1 MSVKLRLARLGNRKR
16 PFYRMVVAE
25 DSHRRDGRFIEIVG
39 YYDPLK
45 KPAAIEVQADAVLKW
60 LAQGAQPTDTVKRIL
75 AKSGVWAHWRAV
87 QEGKARPEELSGRI
101 TGTIER
107 SRESKPSE
115 KAAAKI
121 ESEQE
126 TPRAAA
132 KEAPAAAVAADESGS
147 QETESAE
154 AEAAEEKD
162 SPEGS

>member
-1 MSVKLRLARLGNRKR
+1 
-16 PFYRMVVAE
+16 MVVAE

-87 QEGKARPEELSGRI
+87 QEGRARPEELSGRI
-101 TGTIER
+101 AGTIER
-107 SRESKPSE
+107 SREGKPSE

-132 KEAPAAAVAADESGS
+132 KEAPAAAVAADESAS
-147 QETESAE
+147 EETESAE

-162 SPEGS
+162 SNEDS

>member
-1 MSVKLRLARLGNRKR
+1 LSVKLRLARLGNRKR

-39 YYDPLK
+39 TYDPLK
-45 KPAAIEVQADAVLKW
+45 KPAAIEVQADAILKW

-101 TGTIER
+101 AGTIER
-107 SRESKPSE
+107 NRESKPSE

-121 ESEQE
+121 EAE
-126 TPRAAA
+126 RAA
-132 KEAPAAAVAADESGS
+132 EPAAAEV
-147 QETESAE
+147 ETEPAAE
-154 AEAAEEKD
+154 PAAAEVETETAEEKNSTED
-162 SPEGS
+162 T

>member
-25 DSHRRDGRFIEIVG
+25 ESHRRDGRFIEIVG

-45 KPAAIEVQADAVLKW
+45 KPAAIEVQADAILKW

-107 SRESKPSE
+107 DRESKPSE
-115 KAAAKI
+115 KVAAKI
-121 ESEQE
+121 ETE
-126 TPRAAA
+126 RAPEPAVA
-132 KEAPAAAVAADESGS
+132 KEEAESAAEPAAPKD
-147 QETESAE
+147 E

-162 SPEGS
+162 STENS